1 MLILSSLS
9 FSSFFSAD
17 IREYAVLALRNIL
30 EDNVENQELI
40 AEMKPLEAV
49 QTDELAEMGLRP
61 RLIDG
66 KVKLER
72 DFRTP

>member
-1 MLILSSLS
+1 
-9 FSSFFSAD
+9 
-17 IREYAVLALRNIL
+17 
-30 EDNVENQELI
+30 
-40 AEMKPLEAV
+40 MKPLEAV